1 MTMTYEHRQL
11 DGDRTLLTFRV
22 RSIDADRIEVTY
34 HPSDVQD
41 DELTYPM
48 RAIEEDFGAY
58 RAMASR
64 TVDRFDGEVT
74 EIWFV
79 ESVRHPWQS
88 P

>member
-1 MTMTYEHRQL
+1 MKTTYEHRQL
-11 DGDRTLLTFRV
+11 DGDRTLTFRV
-22 RSIDADRIEVTY
+22 RSLDADRIEVTY
-34 HPSDVQD
+34 HPSVQD
-41 DELTYPM
+41 EELTYPM

-74 EIWFV
+74 EIWFI
-79 ESVRHPWQS
+79 EPIRHPWQS